1 MGIAFIS
8 PFLIFKNFIMK
19 ELMLFMIGSA
29 IFATSAVAQNADQ
42 PVKTDQNAKQAAA
55 DWEKKV
61 KDDLK
66 LTDEQTVKYDAISKE
81 YKEKMDAVM
90 NDASLTKDVQKEK
103 KMALKKEKQAKLME
117 FLSAEQQAKYNEMME
132 KKKKDPVKTA

>member
-1 MGIAFIS
+1 
-8 PFLIFKNFIMK
+8 MK
-19 ELMLFMIGSA
+19 KLMLLMIGSA
-29 IFATSAVAQNADQ
+29 ILATSAVAQNADQ
-42 PVKTDQNAKQAAA
+42 PVKADQTAKQAAA

-66 LTDEQTVKYDAISKE
+66 LTDEQSVKYDAINKE